1 MKKLI
6 AIFVLLAFCP
16 ALAQA
21 ECAPGEEAVA
31 GFPGVCKKRRTDGN
45 LQFKVP
51 AGSNVGFRATRG
63 AGQVYVYSGVAN
75 APITVSANN
84 TSSASTNSD
93 SEVSVRLALEGSAR
107 PERAFG
113 ALRFSVEFARKIEV
127 GIIGGYGGTGVS
139 TWKASEGQNGEEFQA
154 EKKSVWVV
162 GGILMFTVYD
172 GEKFAIQVGAVG
184 DAALLP
190 GGNGTSHY
198 IGGGLGVIF
207 PFAKNFFAT
216 LRGSAGAEKV
226 SWQPD
231 ARLAGEGT
239 AGVGIHF

>member
-1 MKKLI
+1 MKKLL
-6 AIFVLLAFCP
+6 AILMLLTLCP
-16 ALAQA
+16 ALAWA
-21 ECAPGEEAVA
+21 ECAQGEEAVA
-31 GFPGVCKKRRTDGN
+31 GFPNVCKKRRADGN

-51 AGSNVGFRATRG
+51 AGSSVGFRATRG
-63 AGQVYVYSGVAN
+63 SGQVYVYSGGVAT
-75 APITVSANN
+75 APITVS
-84 TSSASTNSD
+84 TSPASINSD
-93 SEVSVRLALEGSAR
+93 SEVAVRIALEGSAR

-113 ALRFSVEFARKIEV
+113 GLRLSVEFARKIEV

-139 TWKASEGQNGEEFQA
+139 AWKESEDQNGEEFQA
-154 EKKSVWVV
+154 EEKSVWVV
-162 GGILMFTVYD
+162 GGLLMFTVYD

-198 IGGGLGVIF
+198 VGGGLGIIF